1 MIRSRAKRPQTALAR
16 SIWGL
21 RNRALFLAM
30 LSVAGEFLTKGSCRS
45 RAAVKL
51 DWPRSPAAGSACRER
66 AGRLSIGRRRN
77 IRIRESRRLQ
87 QYVPRPR
94 ASTSE
99 IIEGG
104 GAGRAQAE
112 IDPKIT

>member
-1 MIRSRAKRPQTALAR
+1 
-16 SIWGL
+16 
-21 RNRALFLAM
+21 M

-51 DWPRSPAAGSACRER
+51 IGRVRRPRVQPAANALADFR
-66 AGRLSIGRRRN
+66 AEGGEIFAFEKAVVYSN
-77 IRIRESRRLQ
+77 TCA
-87 QYVPRPR
+87 RPR

-112 IDPKIT
+112 MTPRSHDAAHFSGLAAVT